1 MIGKIQ
7 SETLLLAFSQ
17 GSAQRASLTFFW
29 TNIEYRVEP
38 RNLIVVC
45 LSINLEW
52 KTKHSL
58 PTIKWILEPKPKHKD
73 EAQTIRKESMVMQVY
88 ANIIIIIVWLKH
100 NIEIHKI
107 ESIWTSRKQWIGSLA
122 NMSLVTVCITRSMVL
137 YKSFQNQVTIISQFM
152 NHKIES
158 RKGWISH

>member
-1 MIGKIQ
+1 M
-7 SETLLLAFSQ
+7 
-17 GSAQRASLTFFW
+17 
-29 TNIEYRVEP
+29 
-38 RNLIVVC
+38 
-45 LSINLEW
+45 
-52 KTKHSL
+52 
-58 PTIKWILEPKPKHKD
+58 EPKPKHKD